1 MVHPTCLTATCL
13 TIESMLAAL
22 GSDTDRIQAATDAPL
37 LSLFSRNPL
46 LWGSR
51 PLRVAARDGP
61 HCGESA
67 QWLMKVVPS
76 AHRSDAFISFL

>member
-1 MVHPTCLTATCL
+1 MNKEKEMVTLTAVWYP
-13 TIESMLAAL
+13 AL
-22 GSDTDRIQAATDAPL
+22 VRKVPMVWLRRRIQAATDAPL
-37 LSLFSRNPL
+37 LSPFSRNPL

-67 QWLMKVVPS
+67 QWLMKVVPCCL
-76 AHRSDAFISFL
+76 R